1 MQYIITQIHE
11 LKRNV
16 MIIAASEEPFSR
28 ILFYKYRLS
37 YNSHLFNNILHNDS
51 DISHNNKGSEVKP
64 KNTGRSKELLWE
76 IPQELFACH
85 KAIISQ
91 ELSANCDGISSVIKL
106 ANCYC
111 KTRFNSLSAV

>member
-16 MIIAASEEPFSR
+16 MIIAASEVLFSR

-51 DISHNNKGSEVKP
+51 DILHNNNGSEVKP
-64 KNTGRSKELLWE
+64 KNTGRSKELPWE

-85 KAIISQ
+85 KAIK
-91 ELSANCDGISSVIKL
+91 ELEKIKE
-106 ANCYC
+106 NH
-111 KTRFNSLSAV
+111 